1 MISRFFESKYFFQ
14 SIILLLIFFYVFE
27 LNFYRHW
34 STIWDQDLII
44 LHNSLL
50 LNSGIKAIYHD
61 HPGHTQILFVSLW
74 INFLDLINVIKFS
87 SYDDLKNILLTEKNF
102 FELVKFSRFINL
114 FSLILFSYTFYNI
127 SKIISKKKFLSYLL
141 TILFITSS
149 PIIVSISHVRTELL
163 SAGLIFLSLL
173 FLLKLIDGNELKRK
187 NIFFCGLA
195 FILSIFC
202 KFQSIFIFLL
212 FPFFFFLIKKKKI
225 KINLNSFEIRK
236 FHIYLSYL
244 YLVGIL
250 LIWLKY
256 VKGLNYFILPAIS
269 IYLYVFVNY
278 LNNRFFKQK
287 NFNQIFIHYFILGS
301 IISFIILILFKP
313 FHTNN
318 ISMVIN
324 FFGASSMF
332 VQGSDLYNFNLHE
345 IIKLILISSKTILNY
360 LKFIFIKFSFNEILL
375 FSFTSLFL
383 IKHRRLNKNIKNYLK
398 IVILL
403 ITIIFL
409 FSVRPR
415 YEYTIYFLPII
426 YFYFNYIATL
436 NRFSKI
442 LNTLIILL
450 ICTNIFSNMNY
461 IKSNKYITAE
471 DKICSDETLNKPN
484 FFIDKMR
491 LDIFTKICKK

>member
-1 MISRFFESKYFFQ
+1 MVSRFFESKYFFQ
-14 SIILLLIFFYVFE
+14 IIIIILIFFFVFE

-34 STIWDQDLII
+34 SSIEDQDLIL

-50 LNSGIKAIYHD
+50 LNSGIKAEYHD
-61 HPGHTQILFVSLW
+61 HPGHTQILFISLW
-74 INFLDLINVIKFS
+74 INFLDLINIIEFS
-87 SYDDLKNILLTEKNF
+87 SYNDLKNILITEKNF
-102 FELVKFSRFINL
+102 FELVKFYRFINL
-114 FSLILFSYTFYNI
+114 FSLILFSYSFYNI
-127 SKIISKKKFLSYLL
+127 SKIITKKKILSYLL
-141 TILFITSS
+141 TILFITSL
-149 PIIVSISHVRTELL
+149 PILDSISHVRTELL

-212 FPFFFFLIKKKKI
+212 FPLCFFLIKKKKI
-225 KINLNSFEIRK
+225 KINLNSFENRK
-236 FHIYLSYL
+236 FHIYFSYL
-244 YLVGIL
+244 YLVGIF

-256 VKGLNYFILPAIS
+256 VKGLNYFIIPAIS
-269 IYLYVFVNY
+269 IYFYLFINY
-278 LNNRFFKQK
+278 LKNRYFKQK
-287 NFNQIFIHYFILGS
+287 NFNKIFIHYFILGS

-318 ISMVIN
+318 ISMIIN

-332 VQGSDLYNFNLHE
+332 VQGSDLYNFNSNE

-360 LKFIFIKFSFNEILL
+360 LKLIFIKFSFNEILL
-375 FSFTSLFL
+375 FSFASLIL
-383 IKHRRLNKNIKNYLK
+383 IKYRKLDKNIKNYFK
-398 IVILL
+398 IIILL
-403 ITIIFL
+403 ISIIFL
-409 FSVRPR
+409 FSVRPK

-426 YFYFNYIATL
+426 YFYFNYITTF
-436 NRFSKI
+436 NKVSKFI
-442 LNTLIILL
+442 NTLIILL
-450 ICTNIFSNMNY
+450 ICTNIFSNINY

>member
-202 KFQSIFIFLL
+202 KFQSIFIL
-212 FPFFFFLIKKKKI
+212 
-225 KINLNSFEIRK
+225 E
-236 FHIYLSYL
+236 
-244 YLVGIL
+244 
-250 LIWLKY
+250 
-256 VKGLNYFILPAIS
+256 
-269 IYLYVFVNY
+269 
-278 LNNRFFKQK
+278 
-287 NFNQIFIHYFILGS
+287 
-301 IISFIILILFKP
+301 
-313 FHTNN
+313 
-318 ISMVIN
+318 
-324 FFGASSMF
+324 
-332 VQGSDLYNFNLHE
+332 
-345 IIKLILISSKTILNY
+345 
-360 LKFIFIKFSFNEILL
+360 
-375 FSFTSLFL
+375 
-383 IKHRRLNKNIKNYLK
+383 
-398 IVILL
+398 
-403 ITIIFL
+403 
-409 FSVRPR
+409 
-415 YEYTIYFLPII
+415 
-426 YFYFNYIATL
+426 
-436 NRFSKI
+436 
-442 LNTLIILL
+442 
-450 ICTNIFSNMNY
+450 Y
-461 IKSNKYITAE
+461 IK
-471 DKICSDETLNKPN
+471 
-484 FFIDKMR
+484 
-491 LDIFTKICKK
+491 